1 VGIRLIK
8 TTFVYL
14 GIIRN
19 KTVMEYDKLIR
30 AESIVKKQSVYEL
43 QEAIENIVGDMEE
56 DGFELQDAKDYIQ
69 VLLNEILGDQ

>member
-1 VGIRLIK
+1 
-8 TTFVYL
+8 
-14 GIIRN
+14 
-19 KTVMEYDKLIR
+19 MEYDKLER

-43 QEAIENIVGDMEE
+43 QEAIQSIVDDMEE

>member
-1 VGIRLIK
+1 
-8 TTFVYL
+8 
-14 GIIRN
+14 
-19 KTVMEYDKLIR
+19 MEYDKLIR

-69 VLLNEILGDQ
+69 VLVNEVLGDQ

>member
-1 VGIRLIK
+1 M
-8 TTFVYL
+8 
-14 GIIRN
+14 
-19 KTVMEYDKLIR
+19 VMEYDKLIR
-30 AESIVKKQSVYEL
+30 AESIVKKQSIFEL

>member
-1 VGIRLIK
+1 
-8 TTFVYL
+8 
-14 GIIRN
+14 
-19 KTVMEYDKLIR
+19 MEYDKLIR
-30 AESIVKKQSVYEL
+30 AESVVKKQSIFEL

>member
-1 VGIRLIK
+1 
-8 TTFVYL
+8 
-14 GIIRN
+14 
-19 KTVMEYDKLIR
+19 MEYDKLIR
-30 AESIVKKQSVYEL
+30 AESIVKKQSIFEL

>member
-1 VGIRLIK
+1 
-8 TTFVYL
+8 
-14 GIIRN
+14 
-19 KTVMEYDKLIR
+19 MEYDKLIR

>member
-1 VGIRLIK
+1 
-8 TTFVYL
+8 
-14 GIIRN
+14 
-19 KTVMEYDKLIR
+19 MEYVKLIR

>member
-1 VGIRLIK
+1 
-8 TTFVYL
+8 
-14 GIIRN
+14 
-19 KTVMEYDKLIR
+19 MEYDKLKR
-30 AESIVKKQSVYEL
+30 AESVVKKQSVYEL

>member
-1 VGIRLIK
+1 M
-8 TTFVYL
+8 
-14 GIIRN
+14 
-19 KTVMEYDKLIR
+19 VMEYDKLIR
-30 AESIVKKQSVYEL
+30 AESVVKKQSIFEL